1 MAQEKNKVSKDK
13 EIITVKEAMKLLGS
27 EANSL
32 DVKQVKALVT
42 ELETVA
48 RIFLD
53 KSS

>member
-1 MAQEKNKVSKDK
+1 MAQETRKVSKQK
-13 EIITVKEAMKLLGS
+13 EIITVKEAQKLLDK

-32 DVKQVKALVT
+32 DVKQVKAIVT